1 MPYYI
6 DTIIREAI
14 ETRKK
19 HISLEVEALGIGYTR
34 KDRRIVVARDLQ
46 FKLMQ
51 GELAAIV
58 GINGIGKSTLIRTL
72 SRVQPRLSGSI
83 KVHDRALESYPQ
95 ADLAMELSVVLTES
109 PASGNLTV
117 WELIS
122 LGRQPYTNWLGSL
135 SAADRDIVE
144 RAIQRVGLEQL
155 QHKKCFE
162 LSDGQ
167 LQKVMIARALAQDT
181 AIMLLDEPT
190 THLDLFHKVQVLKL
204 LRQIAH
210 ETKRAILYT
219 THEIDLAI
227 QLCDKILILDNGQNP
242 FGDPPT
248 LIKNRWFESLFPTDT
263 IIFDADTRSFR
274 IQN

>member
-1 MPYYI
+1 M
-6 DTIIREAI
+6 
-14 ETRKK
+14 ETLKQ
-19 HISLEVEALGIGYTR
+19 HISLEAESLSIGYTR
-34 KDRRIVVARDLQ
+34 KQGTVTVARDLQ
-46 FKLMQ
+46 FSLRE

-58 GINGIGKSTLIRTL
+58 GINGIGKSTLLRTL
-72 SRVQPRLSGSI
+72 ARVQPRLSGNI
-83 KVHDRALESYPQ
+83 RIHGRDIEGYPQ

-109 PASGNLTV
+109 AASGNLTV

-135 SAADRDIVE
+135 SAVDRDMIK
-144 RAIQRVGLEQL
+144 RAIQRVGVEQL

-181 AIMLLDEPT
+181 AVMLLDEPT

-204 LRQIAH
+204 LQQIAH

-227 QLCDKILILDNGQNP
+227 QLCDKILILDNNQNP
-242 FGDPPT
+242 FGDPAT
-248 LIKNRWFESLFPTDT
+248 LIANHWFESLFPSDT
-263 IIFDADTRSFR
+263 IVFDAGTGSFR